1 MGKLWF
7 YLHWIRIA
15 SLANELGASVK
26 QIDLEPYYPMGEGK
40 SQELGRTDIFHSEF
54 ASVES
59 KKRWQK
65 VISAHTATPFVLIFA
80 VFFYYMTNKYRCQC
94 KMGACML
101 RVR

>member
-1 MGKLWF
+1 MGELWF
-7 YLHWIRIA
+7 YLHLIRIA

-65 VISAHTATPFVLIFA
+65 VISAHTAPPFVLISA
-80 VFFYYMTNKYRCQC
+80 VFFII
-94 KMGACML
+94 
-101 RVR
+101 